1 MAARVTARAG
11 AVPERLRASLFFVP
25 LLFVVAGG
33 LAGGV
38 MIAIDQAV
46 GDDVTDLPLV
56 LTSTADSAR
65 QVLSVVAQ
73 ATMTIAGIAF
83 SISLL
88 IIQLASSEYSPRVVH
103 SLFRDPFNKRV
114 MGIVLATFTYC
125 LVVLRVVRD
134 ETDGGAEAIVPHLSV
149 SLAVV
154 AGVIAVLAVVAFI
167 DHNAHAMEVSEILGR
182 VTAETVRSIEESWV
196 GTPGPVQDTRPTT
209 APEQPGLRIPLDESG
224 WIQRIDHD
232 ALRELVPGGGTVR
245 LEVAPGRYAIAG
257 APLCTV
263 WPAPSDPD
271 DATRRAADAVRVGTT
286 RTMEQDASY
295 GIRQLADVALKALS
309 SGVNDPTTAQDAI
322 FHMTGVLREL
332 MVRPSPPLVR
342 VDDEGRRVI
351 HASGDTEDADLV
363 ALAYDEVRRA
373 AAGMPAVCLYL
384 LQSLHL
390 LCQALEEAGQV
401 ERADPLRAQADLVL
415 AGVESADGVLEA
427 DRAEVR
433 RAHEAKFG

>member
-1 MAARVTARAG
+1 VPTRAG
-11 AVPERLRASLFFVP
+11 ALPERLRASLFFVP
-25 LLFVVAGG
+25 LIFV
-33 LAGGV
+33 LLGGV
-38 MIAIDQAV
+38 GGMIMIGVDRAV

-56 LTSTADSAR
+56 LTSTSDSAR

-134 ETDGGAEAIVPHLSV
+134 ETEGDAEAIVPNLSV

-154 AGVIAVLAVVAFI
+154 AGVVAVLAVVAFI

-182 VTAETVRSIEESWV
+182 VTAETTRSIERSWV
-196 GTPGPVQDTRPTT
+196 GSPAEERDTRPRTV
-209 APEQPGLRIPLDESG
+209 PEQPGLRIPLRESG

-232 ALRELVPGGGTVR
+232 ALRALVPGGGTVR
-245 LEVAPGRYAIAG
+245 LEMAPGRYAIAG

-263 WPAPSDPD
+263 WPAPADPD
-271 DATRRAADAVRVGTT
+271 EAARRAAEAIQVGTT

-332 MVRPSPPLVR
+332 LVRPSPPLVQ
-342 VDDEGRRVI
+342 VDDEGRRII

-363 ALAYDEVRRA
+363 ALAFDEIRRA

-390 LCQALEEAGQV
+390 LCQALEEADQAA
-401 ERADPLRAQADLVL
+401 RAGPLRDQAGLVL

-427 DRAEVR
+427 DRAKVR
-433 RAHEAKFG
+433 QAHQAKFG

>member
-1 MAARVTARAG
+1 VTSRAG
-11 AVPERLRASLFFVP
+11 TVPERLRASLFFVP
-25 LLFVVAGG
+25 LIFVLAGG
-33 LAGGV
+33 LAGMV
-38 MIAIDQAV
+38 MISVDRAL
-46 GDDVTDLPLV
+46 GDDLTDLPLV
-56 LTSTADSAR
+56 LTSTSDSAR

-83 SISLL
+83 SVSLL

-125 LVVLRVVRD
+125 LVVLRAVRD
-134 ETDGGAEAIVPHLSV
+134 ETESGAEAIVPNLSA

-182 VTAETVRSIEESWV
+182 VTGETVRAIELSWV
-196 GTPGPVQDTRPTT
+196 GTATSVQDTRPTT
-209 APEQPGLRIPLDESG
+209 APDQPGLRIPLAESG

-232 ALRELVPGGGTVR
+232 ALRELVPDGGTVR
-245 LEVAPGRYAIAG
+245 LDVAPGRYAIAG
-257 APLCTV
+257 APLCTL
-263 WPAPSDPD
+263 WPAPADPD
-271 DATRRAADAVRVGTT
+271 EATRRATGAVQVGTT

-309 SGVNDPTTAQDAI
+309 TGVNDPTTAQDAI
-322 FHMTGVLREL
+322 FHMAGVLREL
-332 MVRPSPPLVR
+332 MTRPSPPLVQ

-373 AAGMPAVCLYL
+373 AATMPSVCLYL
-384 LQSLHL
+384 LESLHL
-390 LCQALEEAGQV
+390 LCQALEEAGQP
-401 ERADPLRAQADLVL
+401 ERAGPLRDQADLVL
-415 AGVESADGVLEA
+415 AGVEAADGVLEA

-433 RAHEAKFG
+433 EAHAAKFG